1 MGNLG
6 YRKNQWN
13 SQVRPGKTNR
23 SYRGSNGI
31 QGSDIGDVLDDMQKK
46 WNRDVQQVTDSIG
59 NVAQAY
65 GDVVDGGINPQDYK
79 PWMSFLPFFDKI
91 QKYQDKKRQWD
102 DYYKHTGRYPAY
114 TSNIPTFGST
124 SALASGILG
133 EARDIAEGLYS
144 VGKLSKRL

>member
-31 QGSDIGDVLDDMQKK
+31 QGTDIGDVLDDMQKK
-46 WNRDVQQVTDSIG
+46 WTRDVQEVVNRSGD
-59 NVAQAY
+59 VFKAY
-65 GDVVDGGINPQDYK
+65 GDVVDGGVDPQDYK

-91 QKYQDKKRQWD
+91 QKYQDKERQWN
-102 DYYKHTGRYPAY
+102 DYYKRTGRYPAY
-114 TSNIPTFGST
+114 ASHMPTFGST
-124 SALASGILG
+124 SQLASGMFG
-133 EARDIAEGLYS
+133 EAHDIAEGLYR
-144 VGKLSKRL
+144 VGKLYKKL

>member
-13 SQVRPGKTNR
+13 SQLSSGKTNR
-23 SYRGSNGI
+23 SYRDSNGI
-31 QGSDIGDVLDDMQKK
+31 HGSDIGDVLDGMQKK
-46 WNRDVQQVTDSIG
+46 WNRDVQQVANAAVD
-59 NVAQAY
+59 VAQAY
-65 GDVVDGGINPQDYK
+65 GDVVDDGVDAKDYK

-102 DYYKHTGRYPAY
+102 DYYKRTGRYPAY
-114 TSNIPTFGST
+114 TSYMPTFGST
-124 SALASGILG
+124 SQLAAGLYS
-133 EARDIAEGLYS
+133 EARDYAEGLYS